1 MSSCFPAPTPQATML
16 SILRDKLSTFG
27 LKARYERLIHE
38 RLLQFTESS
47 QPQSVE
53 EDPGQ
58 WQLAGAPQGLP
69 GLNEPAR
76 RDMRSRARQLSTHNP
91 HARNILRLLEAY
103 VAGPGLKLTH
113 QPRELSA
120 ADDHETQRIV
130 RAADQLWQDF
140 TAVNHTHYSYREHAR
155 RAWRDGEC
163 FVRKFASQ
171 QWPPAVRFVDPE
183 RIGPTADD
191 PETAGILTAEGDVES
206 PVSYLLLNLETA
218 RLQQEV
224 PAEEMLHTR
233 VGVDSNQKRGVT
245 IFAPV
250 LDVLDCYDQWM
261 KTELTARKL
270 QSSIVL
276 WRKVQGSPQQANAM
290 ADSAAS
296 GAGMTGDR
304 RERLRPGTILTTNHA
319 TEIQFLQP
327 QTNFGDAV
335 PLGRMLLLAT
345 AAGAGLPEFMLTA
358 DASNAN
364 YASTMVAEG
373 PAVKLFQSE
382 QAFFAAE
389 YTRLWRWIMADAVAT
404 GRLPTDLFDRLVP
417 DWSFPQLVN
426 RDRPRER
433 LADVR
438 LVETHILS
446 RAEVARRE
454 GTDPQRMQREIAGE
468 AQSDAEDN
476 AADGLDL
483 AG

>member
-1 MSSCFPAPTPQATML
+1 ML
-16 SILRDKLSTFG
+16 DYLRDRFAALA
-27 LKARYERLIHE
+27 LEARYQRRVREQ
-38 RLLQFTESS
+38 LLQLSETSG
-47 QPQSVE
+47 PQSVE
-53 EDPGQ
+53 EDPGR
-58 WQLAGAPQGLP
+58 WQMIGGDSSSAEPLP
-69 GLNEPAR
+69 R
-76 RDMRSRARQLSTHNP
+76 RDARSRARRLVAQNP

-103 VAGPGLKLTH
+103 VAGPGLAATH
-113 QPRELSA
+113 QSCCVGEAPTALAER
-120 ADDHETQRIV
+120 ADRLW
-130 RAADQLWQDF
+130 RAFLEANQ
-140 TAVNHTHYSYREHAR
+140 THYSHREHAR
-155 RAWRDGEC
+155 RSWRDGEC
-163 FVRKFASQ
+163 FLRKFVSGC
-171 QWPPAVRFVDPE
+171 WPPQVRFVDPE
-183 RIGPTADD
+183 RIGSDPADG
-191 PETAGILTAEGDVES
+191 PETDGIETLPQDVET
-206 PVSYLLLNLETA
+206 PIAYRLLDPQSS
-218 RLQQEV
+218 RLAERV

-233 VGVDSNQKRGVT
+233 VGADSNQKRGLT

-276 WRKVQGSPQQANAM
+276 WRKVQGSPQQVQAV
-290 ADSAAS
+290 ADGAAHGTGS
-296 GAGMTGDR
+296 GGER

-389 YTRLWRWIMADAVAT
+389 FTRLWRWIMAEAIRLGLLPHDLCEQVAPEWT
-404 GRLPTDLFDRLVP
+404 
-417 DWSFPQLVN
+417 FPQLVN

-438 LVETHILS
+438 LVENRVLS
-446 RAEVARRE
+446 RAEVARRD
-454 GTDPQRMQREIAGE
+454 GVDPRRMRAELE
-468 AQSDAEDN
+468 AEVAP
-476 AADGLDL
+476 G
-483 AG
+483 